1 MWLHTALAL
10 TVAQWSEHSPRLSS
24 GLAPR
29 FPQAFARVSVVPD
42 LVNSLTGSQYWGM
55 GGGWSQGRRGVEGR
69 VKEPFAHVA
78 KSRWGGLRQEYS
90 SSLLLASPCTQ
101 VAPHL
106 WAEGQ
111 GPTHSVFV
119 LDAFSL
125 ETHTYYLLGKVTHNP
140 KTKQNKTKTAQIQ
153 LVKKIQGEDL
163 QLWAWLLH

>member
-42 LVNSLTGSQYWGM
+42 LVNSLTGSQYWGV
-55 GGGWSQGRRGVEGR
+55 GEGVESGQKRSGGQGQRAFCSCCKVQVGR
-69 VKEPFAHVA
+69 PQAGILF
-78 KSRWGGLRQEYS
+78 QP
-90 SSLLLASPCTQ
+90 LLASPCTQ

-153 LVKKIQGEDL
+153 PVKKIQGEDL
-163 QLWAWLLH
+163 QL